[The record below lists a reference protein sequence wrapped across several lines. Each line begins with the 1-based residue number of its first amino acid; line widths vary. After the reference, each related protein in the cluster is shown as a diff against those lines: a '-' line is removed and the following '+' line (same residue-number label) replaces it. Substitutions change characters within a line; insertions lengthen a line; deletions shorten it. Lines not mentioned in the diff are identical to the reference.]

1 MINKKKRYG
10 GTKQIRYSIRPQNE
24 FYHIHMSYR
33 NMVRYYVRTSVS
45 ANVMTETCHAP
56 KYWKMTLHLLKLLLT
71 FGRCILRPSGQYVL
85 FLSIKSYTCVS
96 KVEKT

>member
-1 MINKKKRYG
+1 MMVQSKLDILYDHRMNFIIFKC
-10 GTKQIRYSIRPQNE
+10 
-24 FYHIHMSYR
+24 HIEIWF
-33 NMVRYYVRTSVS
+33 YVRTSVS

>member
-1 MINKKKRYG
+1 MVVQSKLDILYDHRMN
-10 GTKQIRYSIRPQNE
+10 SII
-24 FYHIHMSYR
+24 FISHIEI
-33 NMVRYYVRTSVS
+33 VRTSVS

>member
-33 NMVRYYVRTSVS
+33 KMVRTSVS

-56 KYWKMTLHLLKLLLT
+56 KY
-71 FGRCILRPSGQYVL
+71 
-85 FLSIKSYTCVS
+85 
-96 KVEKT
+96 

>member
-1 MINKKKRYG
+1 MINKKKRYD
-10 GTKQIRYSIRPQNE
+10 GTKQIRYSIRPQNK
-24 FYHIHMSYR
+24 FYHIHMWYR
-33 NMVRYYVRTSVS
+33 K
-45 ANVMTETCHAP
+45 NVMTETCHAP